1 MQQSRIIYG
10 LTLVSFLAFLGGC
23 SSTKEK
29 PKEPASATTCVYPNS
44 TVIAPDWVCDVP
56 VKSLVLS
63 AVGIAEPSKAGFS
76 FMKDIAAADGR
87 GRLAEQLQGEVKKM
101 VKQYLGTTGKGD
113 SETVDAAASSTLK
126 TITHQTLVGSRVH
139 QTRTGPNGRLYVL
152 VGIDEAAKTQVV
164 KAAVETSMRNDAAL
178 WQQFK
183 AQQSFEEMAAEIAKQ
198 PIR

>member
-1 MQQSRIIYG
+1 MHQYRIIYG
-10 LTLVSFLAFLGGC
+10 LTLVTFLTFLGGC
-23 SSTKEK
+23 SSTNEK
-29 PKEPASATTCVYPNS
+29 PKEPESATTCVYPNS
-44 TVIAPDWVCDVP
+44 TVIAPDWVCDTP
-56 VKSLVLS
+56 VDSLVLS

-76 FMKDIAAADGR
+76 FMKDIAASDGR
-87 GRLAEQLQGEVKKM
+87 GRLAEQLQVEVKKM

-126 TITHQTLVGSRVH
+126 TITNQTLVGSRVH

-164 KAAVETSMRNDAAL
+164 KAAVETSMRNEAAL

-183 AQQSFEEMAAEIAKQ
+183 AQQSFEEMAAEIAQQ

>member
-1 MQQSRIIYG
+1 MQSYRVVLG
-10 LTLVSFLAFLGGC
+10 LSLVASLAFVGGC
-23 SSTKEK
+23 STTQEK

-44 TVIAPDWVCDVP
+44 DVIAPDWVCDVP
-56 VKSLVLS
+56 VKDLVLS
-63 AVGIAEPSKAGFS
+63 AVGVAEPSKAGFS
-76 FMKDIAAADGR
+76 YMKDIAAADGR
-87 GRLAEQLQGEVKKM
+87 GRLAEQLQVEVKKM

-152 VGIDEAAKTQVV
+152 IGIDEAAKTQVV
-164 KAAVETSMRNDAAL
+164 KAAVQTSMRNEAAL

-183 AQQSFEEMAAEIAKQ
+183 AQQSFEELAAEIAQQ

>member
-1 MQQSRIIYG
+1 MQPYRIVLG
-10 LTLVSFLAFLGGC
+10 LSLVTSLAFVGGC
-23 SSTKEK
+23 STTQEK
-29 PKEPASATTCVYPNS
+29 PKEPESATTCVYPNS
-44 TVIAPDWVCDVP
+44 AVIAPDWVCDAP
-56 VKSLVLS
+56 VKDLVLS
-63 AVGIAEPSKAGFS
+63 AVGVAEPSKAGFS
-76 FMKDIAAADGR
+76 YMKDIAAADGR
-87 GRLAEQLQGEVKKM
+87 GRLAEQLQVEVKKM

-164 KAAVETSMRNDAAL
+164 KAAVQTSMRNEAAL

-183 AQQSFEEMAAEIAKQ
+183 AQQSFEELAAEIAQQ